1 MGIEMQS
8 AVKIFYVL
16 AISDIISR
24 IIFPFM
30 LSTISSINLFLFGVV
45 GMSVI
50 KLLFLHISMPI
61 SMIISLSVIFGV
73 FKSLTVVNQIIII
86 SDFCKNFCP
95 RKLPGMLGLSFV
107 IKSIFLAVLNF
118 FFNMLTAS
126 LLVDTSIRIYSQ
138 LILQSLVIIIWILV
152 L

>member
-107 IKSIFLAVLNF
+107 IKSIFLAVLNY

-126 LLVDTSIRIYSQ
+126 PLVDTSIRIYSQ